1 VEASVVAVQIELP
14 DSETVLEMDTASGNA
29 ISVQ

>member
-1 VEASVVAVQIELP
+1 VVAVRIELP
-14 DSETVLEMDTASGNA
+14 DSETEVEMDTASGNA